1 MATRREALTAAAHK
15 VLLSNPGL
23 YRDITNVQALR
34 REQVSRAAQRLLT
47 LNDPGAGAVER
58 AFQDA
63 GEMSEQLP
71 KLLKTKADLMDGL
84 QKTVQEALKRKTALD
99 DGAVKIISAG
109 IGAEGQTK
117 QAYINGLSAQDVAGI
132 KARVEIEQAHGEF
145 TRDTLSAVGAAST
158 PEDLKAADEK
168 LSQFRALSAAGGSNP
183 DTGTREFFNSL
194 SPQATAQM
202 LAAAAKTDDQGL
214 ITSIQTGLKAADK
227 LDAVVGY
234 LSDVAQANDALR
246 ARADGVS
253 NETLIAGP
261 EGVTQA
267 DRQRNAL
274 KAGLFAMTPSRAQSL
289 RTAWDIL
296 SKPEEFAQLNATI
309 KGAVPPD
316 LKKTIDQIDDAI
328 DKASRSRD
336 LASPTEVR
344 EAIRTSEGVVET
356 AKEELAKAGVE
367 DDGRLMGLGAAV
379 RRATRQQ
386 QRGLVKEIGEDKEVK
401 TRRLSMIKEQA
412 LARKNKANWAEK
424 PPSEDEKEEAQIKAV
439 EAAQKASPDRKPGK
453 PIILDD
459 EEDETLPEALDP
471 EAGGP
476 MPVPG
481 QALAVD
487 QTREAARAAQD
498 TAIASA
504 TASRRREGV
513 LDSLRKY
520 LPKQASAPA
529 EEEEEQAAF
538 VTPGPKKRPP
548 GSRFT
553 GLV

>member
-158 PEDLKAADEK
+158 PEALKAADEK
-168 LSQFRALSAAGGSNP
+168 LSQFRALSAAGGSSS

-214 ITSIQTGLKAADK
+214 ITSIQTGLKTADK
-227 LDAVVGY
+227 LDAVVSY
-234 LSDVAQANDALR
+234 LGDVAQANDALR
-246 ARADGVS
+246 ARADGIS

-274 KAGLFAMTPSRAQSL
+274 KAGLFAMSPSRAQSL

-296 SKPEEFAQLNATI
+296 SKPEEFAQLNDTI

-316 LKKTIDQIDDAI
+316 LQKTIDQIDDAI
-328 DKASRSRD
+328 DKASRARD

-356 AKEELAKAGVE
+356 AREELDKAGIE

-401 TRRLSMIKEQA
+401 TKRLSMIKEQA

-424 PPSEDEKEEAQIKAV
+424 ELGEDEANDRKADAV
-439 EAAQKASPDRKPGK
+439 KAANDASPNKKSNTP
-453 PIILDD
+453 LDID
-459 EEDETLPEALDP
+459 LEGLPEDAPDP
-471 EAGGP
+471 KEKTAPGDT
-476 MPVPG
+476 PVRPPESER
-481 QALAVD
+481 L
-487 QTREAARAAQD
+487 REAAREARG

-520 LPKQASAPA
+520 LPRQAPAPA
-529 EEEEEQAAF
+529 EEEEEQVAF
-538 VTPGPKKRPP
+538 ASPGPKKRPP

-553 GLV
+553 TLV

>member
-84 QKTVQEALKRKTALD
+84 QKTVQEALKSKTALD
-99 DGAVKIISAG
+99 EGAVRIIVAG
-109 IGAEGQTK
+109 IGAEGQAK
-117 QAYINGLSAQDVAGI
+117 AAYNNAFSDMSVANS
-132 KARVEIEQAHGEF
+132 KARIDAGLAQGSLVREML
-145 TRDTLSAVGAAST
+145 TSYGAKQT
-158 PEDLKAADEK
+158 PDEVAK
-168 LSQFRALSAAGGSNP
+168 TAEALNSFRAATAGGGTSQSV
-183 DTGTREFFNSL
+183 DTRKFLGGL
-194 SPQATAQM
+194 SPQQALQMMATAANTNDSELISNLQAG
-202 LAAAAKTDDQGL
+202 LDEAGKLDAAVGL
-214 ITSIQTGLKAADK
+214 LREYAAADK
-227 LDAVVGY
+227 DFSGRLDV
-234 LSDVAQANDALR
+234 LST
-246 ARADGVS
+246 
-253 NETLIAGP
+253 ETLLSGP
-261 EGVTQA
+261 EGTTQA
-267 DRQRNAL
+267 DRQVQGLRT
-274 KAGLFAMTPSRAQSL
+274 GLFVMSPKKAEDLKRSRE
-289 RTAWDIL
+289 IL
-296 SKPEEFAQLNATI
+296 SDPAQVEILNKQIA
-309 KGAVPPD
+309 GEVPPD
-316 LKKTIDQIDDAI
+316 MRKALDQIDDAI

-344 EAIRTSEGVVET
+344 EAIRTSEGVVQT
-356 AKEELAKAGVE
+356 AREELDKAGIE

-424 PPSEDEKEEAQIKAV
+424 PLTEDEADDRKGDAV
-439 EAAQKASPDRKPGK
+439 KSANDASPNKKANTP
-453 PIILDD
+453 LDFSLD
-459 EEDETLPEALDP
+459 GLPEDAPDP
-471 EAGGP
+471 EEKTAPG
-476 MPVPG
+476 VAPG
-481 QALAVD
+481 QPPATE
-487 QTREAARAAQD
+487 QTRKAAREARD

-520 LPKQASAPA
+520 LPKQAPAPA
-529 EEEEEQAAF
+529 EEEEEQDAF
-538 VTPGPKKRPP
+538 ATPGPKKRPP

-553 GLV
+553 TLV

>member
-158 PEDLKAADEK
+158 PEALKAADEK
-168 LSQFRALSAAGGSNP
+168 LSQFRALSAAGGSSS

-214 ITSIQTGLKAADK
+214 ITSIQTGLKTADK
-227 LDAVVGY
+227 LDAVVSY
-234 LSDVAQANDALR
+234 LGDVAQANDALR
-246 ARADGVS
+246 ARADGIS

-274 KAGLFAMTPSRAQSL
+274 KAGLFAMSPSRAQSL

-296 SKPEEFAQLNATI
+296 SKPEEFAQLNDTI

-316 LKKTIDQIDDAI
+316 LQKTIDQIDDAI
-328 DKASRSRD
+328 DKASRARD

-356 AKEELAKAGVE
+356 AREELDKAGIE

-401 TRRLSMIKEQA
+401 TKRLSMIKEQA

-424 PPSEDEKEEAQIKAV
+424 ELGEDEANDRKADAV
-439 EAAQKASPDRKPGK
+439 KAANDASPNKKSNTP
-453 PIILDD
+453 LDID
-459 EEDETLPEALDP
+459 LEGLPEDAPDP
-471 EAGGP
+471 KEKTAPGDT
-476 MPVPG
+476 PVRPPESER
-481 QALAVD
+481 L
-487 QTREAARAAQD
+487 REAAREARG

-504 TASRRREGV
+504 TASRLREGV

-520 LPKQASAPA
+520 LPRQAPAPA
-529 EEEEEQAAF
+529 EEEEEQVAF
-538 VTPGPKKRPP
+538 ASPGPKKRPP

-553 GLV
+553 TLV